1 MRPYLVMK
9 LEGPMQAWGG
19 HTFED
24 NRPSELFPTRSGL
37 LGLLAACLGVKRE
50 DSAGLQALADSVLFT
65 VRVDCPPLKMTDYH
79 TVKDARREY
88 RGLKS
93 VETIQTWRE
102 YLLDAKYTVAIAAA
116 EQATVSLEDL
126 KKALCKPVFTP
137 FLGRRS
143 CPLSRPLFFKW
154 AEAENALAALAGI
167 EAGAVKT
174 DSQHPPQSP
183 DRWTLYTEEPAS
195 QAATLRLRDM
205 PIPDRRRQFGVRAVR
220 IVHQENGHVPQ

>member
-1 MRPYLVMK
+1 MRPYLIMK
-9 LEGPMQAWGG
+9 LEGVMQAWGG

-37 LGLLAACLGVKRE
+37 VGLLAACLGVKRD

-88 RGLKS
+88 QGLKS

-102 YLLDAKYTVAIAAA
+102 YLLDAKYTVAIAAT
-116 EQATVSLEDL
+116 EQAAVSLEEL

-143 CPLSRPLFFKW
+143 CPLSRPLFAAW
-154 AEAENALAALAGI
+154 VEAEDALAALAGI
-167 EAGAVKT
+167 AASSVKT
-174 DSQHPPQSP
+174 DAKPP
-183 DRWTLYTEEPAS
+183 DRWTLYSEEPAP
-195 QAATLRLRDM
+195 AAAQLRLRDM
-205 PIPDRRRQFGVRAVR
+205 PIPGRRRQFGVRSVR
-220 IVHQENGHVPQ
+220 IIHQEGGHVPQ